1 VLVSDADGQ
10 PTARVTGAQASSR
23 LGSLEDA
30 DLLLEVPAEAAE
42 LPAGTRLWAQLLRPA
57 LF

>member
-1 VLVSDADGQ
+1 ECDGDGR
-10 PTARVTGAQASSR
+10 PTARLTGAQASSR

-30 DLLLEVPAEAAE
+30 DLLLELPADAAE
-42 LPAGTRLWAQLLRPA
+42 LPAGARLWAQLLRPA